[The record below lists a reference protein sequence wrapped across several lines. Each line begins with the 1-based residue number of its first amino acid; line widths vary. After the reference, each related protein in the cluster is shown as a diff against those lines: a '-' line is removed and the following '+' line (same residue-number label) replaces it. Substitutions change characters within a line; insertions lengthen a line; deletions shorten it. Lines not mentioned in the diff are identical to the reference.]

1 MRKSRAVFGVAV
13 FANVFL
19 STYGSLTARTSNV
32 GFFYGITTFIQ
43 YIVFA
48 VALRNVFHFRRNVIV
63 GAYIAVLG
71 FAVFASRLFFTSGG
85 SARTGFALCR
95 GRAATFVSLFVR
107 SVAVRHVIEL
117 TARMVVCIYLAVF
130 NAANFT
136 FCFFGTS
143 SRSAFMGFKVYFV
156 AALTFVPV
164 VRSVRRPG
172 RGVRV
177 LMRGLAVL
185 FTADRAY
192 ESGRHYEDQTQ

>member
-1 MRKSRAVFGVAV
+1 MSERRAVFVA
-13 FANVFL
+13 A
-19 STYGSLTARTSNV
+19 GRTSCLFGASCRAARAIFFIRNRGTTRSRTFVPVLRSV
-32 GFFYGITTFIQ
+32 GFIFGLP
-43 YIVFA
+43 IVSERFA
-48 VALRNVFHFRRNVIV
+48 VLCQTIFTDVLLAAL
-63 GAYIAVLG
+63 G
-71 FAVFASRLFFTSGG
+71 RLT
-85 SARTGFALCR
+85 ARTGFALCR

-117 TARMVVCIYLAVF
+117 TARMVVCVYLAVF